1 MITSVNTPLELQT
14 EQVPVILRQLTVE
27 DASAYFAAVDA
38 NRDHLS
44 QFGDETATKYPDLQS
59 VVNSITNP
67 SNPDKIRMGI
77 WDGDTFVGSANL
89 TPDEDGQATELG
101 YWLDSRHTGKG
112 YATLATAALSKY
124 AASRFHRVYAEVV
137 EGNEASSRVL
147 MRSGFEQT
155 AKEAGRLIFELEQAK
170 PANLHEVAALQSIQV
185 REGVTLRPMDASD
198 ATRMLEIL
206 EADASIRDRVSV
218 ASKMHTP
225 EDVEAQVES
234 YRQDEHLIRYA
245 ILEGDN
251 PIGLVSFWRDVDNPF
266 DAPDNPDDYG
276 FGYFLDPAKRG
287 SGIVTDAV
295 RTVMDVASRNIHIN
309 QFIAYCEDNNPDSI
323 TVLTKLGFQPT
334 DTVLVEQ
341 NSGWTERKY
350 VRKPE

>member
-1 MITSVNTPLELQT
+1 MNAPLTLPT
-14 EQVPVILRQLTVE
+14 EQDPVVLRQLTVE
-27 DASAYFAAVDA
+27 DAPAYFAAVDA

-44 QFGDETATKYPDLQS
+44 QFGDETAAKYPDLKS
-59 VVNSITNP
+59 VVNSIANP

-101 YWLDSRHTGKG
+101 YWLDARHTGKG
-112 YATLATAALSKY
+112 YATLATTALSKY
-124 AASRFHRVYAEVV
+124 ALPRFHRVYAEVV

-155 AKEAGRLIFELEQAK
+155 AREAGRLIFEATSLEQAE
-170 PANLHEVAALQSIQV
+170 PANLHEVAALQDVQV
-185 REGVTLRPMDASD
+185 REGVSLRPMDASD

-206 EADASIRDRVSV
+206 EADTTIRDRVSV

-234 YRQDEHLIRYA
+234 YQQDEHLIRYA

-287 SGIVTDAV
+287 SGIVADAV
-295 RTVMDVASRNIHIN
+295 KTIMDVAAQNIHIN

-323 TVLTKLGFQPT
+323 AVLTKLGFQPT

>member
-1 MITSVNTPLELQT
+1 MNTPLALQT
-14 EQVPVILRQLTVE
+14 EQEPVVLRQLTVE

-44 QFGDETATKYPDLQS
+44 QFGDKTATKYPDLQS
-59 VVNSITNP
+59 VVSSIANP
-67 SNPDKIRMGI
+67 SNPNKIRMGI
-77 WDGDTFVGSANL
+77 WDGSTFVGSANL

-101 YWLDSRHTGKG
+101 YWLDARHTGKG
-112 YATLATAALSKY
+112 YATLATTALSKY

-147 MRSGFEQT
+147 VRSGFEQT
-155 AKEAGRLIFELEQAK
+155 AKEAGRLIFEAKSLEQAQ
-170 PANLHEVAALQSIQV
+170 PINLHEVAALQDVQI
-185 REGVTLRPMDASD
+185 RDGITLRPLDVSD
-198 ATRMLEIL
+198 ATRVLQIL
-206 EADASIRDRVSV
+206 EADTSIRDRVSV
-218 ASKMHTP
+218 ASKMHSP
-225 EDVEAQVES
+225 EDIETQVET
-234 YRQDEHLIRYA
+234 YKQDKHLIRYA

-251 PIGLVSFWRDVDNPF
+251 SVGLVSFWRDVDNTF

-276 FGYFLDPAKRG
+276 FGYFLDPNKRG

-295 RTVMDVASRNIHIN
+295 KTIMDIAAENIHVK

-341 NSGWTERKY
+341 NSSWAERKY